1 MEDLFNL
8 QGNNRF
14 FASDNAAPVHPEVMS
29 ALSMANRGHAMAYGG
44 DAMTEAAGEMFGKLF
59 GRPAH
64 TFFAFNGTGANILA
78 LYPLVEAFGAVICPC
93 DAHINTDETG
103 AFERVVGAKLQTVPT
118 PDGKL
123 TSEMILS
130 QLDGRGSMHHPQPQ
144 VVSIAQVTETG
155 LVYTPG
161 EIRAIADCCHENG
174 LTLHMDGARVAQAA
188 AALGVSIAAITSQAG
203 VDTLS
208 FGGTKNG
215 LMFGEAVISFIE
227 PPARAL
233 PYMRKQ
239 ITQLASKM
247 RYIAAQY
254 IAYLTDELYM
264 RNARAANA
272 MAKLLAEGLQALPGV
287 EFTHPVQ
294 ANIIFAKI
302 APELRE
308 SMLKRAFF
316 HVFDERNGL
325 CRIVTSFDTTREDVD
340 GLIAAARGDD
350 RKESDS

>member
-1 MEDLFNL
+1 VGEWFDV
-8 QGNNRF
+8 QGEGRF
-14 FASDNAAPVHPEVMS
+14 FASDNAAPVHPEAMR
-29 ALSMANRGHAMAYGG
+29 ALEAANRGHAMAYGG
-44 DAMTEAAGEMFGKLF
+44 DALTEAAARLFDELF
-59 GRPAH
+59 GRPVH

-78 LYPLVEAFGAVICPC
+78 LYPLVESFGAVICA
-93 DAHINTDETG
+93 DSAHINTDETG

-123 TSEMILS
+123 TPDLIAS
-130 QLDGRGSMHHPQPQ
+130 QLSGRGSMHHPQPQ
-144 VVSIAQVTETG
+144 TVSIAQVSETG

-161 EIRAIADCCHENG
+161 EIRAIADFCHENE

-203 VDTLS
+203 VDVLT

-215 LMFGEAVISFIE
+215 LMYGEAVIAFID

-239 ITQLASKM
+239 ITQLSSKM

-254 IAYLTDELYM
+254 IAYLSGELCF

-272 MAKLLAEGLQALPGV
+272 MAKRLAEGLEALPGV
-287 EFTHPVQ
+287 EFAYPAQ
-294 ANIIFAKI
+294 ANIIFARI
-302 APELRE
+302 APNVRE
-308 SMLKRAFF
+308 RMLKRAFF
-316 HVFDERNGL
+316 HVMDEREGL
-325 CRIVTSFDTTREDVD
+325 CRIVTSFDTTREDVE
-340 GLIAAARGDD
+340 GLIAAARGDG
-350 RKESDS
+350 